1 MKPGGCS
8 AGGTCTYN
16 MTPQVRNNASI
27 VEEKTIEA
35 ATAHDLGA
43 TEKGKVKGIKEVQ
56 KDHQQKEDQMAGGR
70 TSFRVGKTHGHDG
83 SRETRAI
90 GKARETKGEKVTVQ
104 EELRQEV
111 IQQVDR
117 RTRTVVQQQG
127 VQHNNGQL
135 QQLSLQQLKKKQ

>member
-1 MKPGGCS
+1 MPEERAPTNMK
-8 AGGTCTYN
+8 
-16 MTPQVRNNASI
+16 PQVRNSASI
-27 VEEKTIEA
+27 VEERTIEG
-35 ATAHDLGA
+35 ATVHDRGA
-43 TEKGKVKGIKEVQ
+43 TEREKVKVTREAQ
-56 KDHQQKEDQMAGGR
+56 RDHQPRADQRAGGR

-83 SRETRAI
+83 SREIRAI

-127 VQHNNGQL
+127 LQHNSGQL